1 MLILK
6 IVRVTNSVT
15 MTRLEDFHLDDIL
28 IDGKSQQNILIWDV
42 SYKTLTS
49 LKPQIKFD

>member
-1 MLILK
+1 
-6 IVRVTNSVT
+6 